1 MRMQRFTPMLL
12 AATLTVAGAAAAA
25 GYGLTA
31 PKRYDATAKL
41 LVTPVAASDA
51 TFAGF
56 DLLRDPASAAALV
69 RTQEV
74 ATAVRTQLGLRRSA
88 SSLLHDVRARVESG
102 SNVVD
107 VTARETGAESA
118 AQVANAF
125 VDALI
130 AQRTATFQS
139 ELSAALARTPTDTL
153 RRLQGRPDPTLQRA
167 STALA
172 PTSSAWP
179 NVLVLVLGGA
189 GAGLALAAVLSLGLL
204 AYRRREGEYDPRM
217 PSRPSGPAVD
227 ALVDRLEQRLAARE
241 SALAARERDLQK
253 KIDELRGAADTLAER
268 EQVLA
273 ERVAAVTKREL
284 ALARTAGAQAVASL
298 PEPLPAPASAPA
310 DANGSFNL
318 ATLERLVAEH
328 APAHPD
334 RVEEWESYLFF
345 LREFAEPG
353 GALPRSFDGLV
364 EETFGMLLS

>member
-12 AATLTVAGAAAAA
+12 AATLTAAGAAAAA

-41 LVTPVAASDA
+41 LVTPVAASDP

-69 RTQEV
+69 RTPEV
-74 ATAVRTQLGLRRSA
+74 ATAVRTQLGLRRSP
-88 SSLLHDVRARVESG
+88 SSLLHHVHTQVESG

-107 VTARETGAESA
+107 VTAEDTGAVSA
-118 AQVANAF
+118 AQIANAF

-139 ELSAALARTPTDTL
+139 ELSAALARTPTDAL

-167 STALA
+167 STALP
-172 PTSSAWP
+172 PTSSSWP
-179 NVLVLVLGGA
+179 NLAVLVVGGA
-189 GAGLALAAVLSLGLL
+189 GVGLAVSALLSLGLL
-204 AYRRREGEYDPRM
+204 AYRRRRRDYDPLM
-217 PSRPSGPAVD
+217 PSRPPEPAVD

-241 SALAARERDLQK
+241 SALAARERDLQR
-253 KIDELRGAADTLAER
+253 KIDELRAAADALAER
-268 EQVLA
+268 EQTLA

-284 ALARTAGAQAVASL
+284 ALARASGARTASL
-298 PEPLPAPASAPA
+298 APEPVPESAPA
-310 DANGSFNL
+310 EANGAFNL
-318 ATLERLVAEH
+318 ATLEQLVSRH
-328 APAHPD
+328 AAAHPD

-345 LREFAEPG
+345 LREFAASD
-353 GALPRSFDGLV
+353 GALPHSFDGLV
-364 EETFGMLLS
+364 EETFGTLLS

>member
-41 LVTPVAASDA
+41 LVTPVAASDP

-56 DLLRDPASAAALV
+56 DLLRDPSSAAALV
-69 RTQEV
+69 RTPEV
-74 ATAVRTQLGLRRSA
+74 AIAVRTQLGLGRSA
-88 SSLLHDVRARVESG
+88 SALLHDVHTRVESG
-102 SNVVD
+102 SDVVD
-107 VTARETGAESA
+107 VTARETGAVLA
-118 AQVANAF
+118 AQVANAY

-139 ELSAALARTPTDTL
+139 ELSAALARTPTDAL

-172 PTSSAWP
+172 PTSSSWP
-179 NVLVLVLGGA
+179 NLAVLVPGGA
-189 GAGLALAAVLSLGLL
+189 GVGLALAAVLSLGLL
-204 AYRRREGEYDPRM
+204 AYRRRGGGYDPLM
-217 PSRPSGPAVD
+217 PSRPPGPAVD
-227 ALVDRLEQRLAARE
+227 ALVDRLEQRVAARE

-253 KIDELRGAADTLAER
+253 KIDELRAAADALTER
-268 EQVLA
+268 EQTLA

-284 ALARTAGAQAVASL
+284 ALARTAGVQAVASP
-298 PEPLPAPASAPA
+298 PEPLPAPPRAPA
-310 DANGSFNL
+310 GTNGGFNL
-318 ATLERLVAEH
+318 ATLERLVGEH
-328 APAHPD
+328 AAAHPD

-345 LREFAEPG
+345 LRDFAAAD
-353 GALPRSFDGLV
+353 GALPHSFDGLV

>member
-41 LVTPVAASDA
+41 LVTPVAASDP

-56 DLLRDPASAAALV
+56 DLLRDAPSAAALV
-69 RTQEV
+69 RTPEV
-74 ATAVRTQLGLRRSA
+74 ATAVRTQLGLRRSP
-88 SSLLHDVRARVESG
+88 SSLLHDVHTRVESG

-107 VTARETGAESA
+107 VTAQETGAVSA

-139 ELSAALARTPTDTL
+139 ELSAALARTPTDAL

-172 PTSSAWP
+172 PTSSSWP
-179 NVLVLVLGGA
+179 NLAVLILGGA
-189 GAGLALAAVLSLGLL
+189 GAGLALAALLSLGLL
-204 AYRRREGEYDPRM
+204 AYGRRSRGYDLLM

-253 KIDELRGAADTLAER
+253 KIDELRDAADALAER
-268 EQVLA
+268 EQTLA

-284 ALARTAGAQAVASL
+284 ALARTPGVRAVAAA
-298 PEPLPAPASAPA
+298 PEPLPAPAET
-310 DANGSFNL
+310 NGAYNL
-318 ATLERLVAEH
+318 ATLERLAAEH
-328 APAHPD
+328 ASAHPD

-345 LREFAEPG
+345 LRDFAAPD
-353 GALPRSFDGLV
+353 GALPHSFDGLV

>member
-41 LVTPVAASDA
+41 LVTPVAASDP

-56 DLLRDPASAAALV
+56 DLLRDAASASALV
-69 RTQEV
+69 RTPEV

-88 SSLLHDVRARVESG
+88 SSLLHKVHTRVETG

-107 VTARETGAESA
+107 VTAEDTGAVSA
-118 AQVANAF
+118 AQLANAF

-139 ELSAALARTPTDTL
+139 ELSAALARTPTDAL

-172 PTSSAWP
+172 PTSSSWP
-179 NVLVLVLGGA
+179 NLAVLVLTGA
-189 GAGLALAAVLSLGLL
+189 GIGLAAAAVISLALL
-204 AYRRREGEYDPRM
+204 AYRRRRREYDPLM
-217 PSRPSGPAVD
+217 TSRPPEPAVD

-253 KIDELRGAADTLAER
+253 MIDELRAAADALTER
-268 EQVLA
+268 EQTLA
-273 ERVAAVTKREL
+273 ERVAAVTRREL
-284 ALARTAGAQAVASL
+284 ALARTPGVQAVPPV
-298 PEPLPAPASAPA
+298 PEPLPAPRAAPA
-310 DANGSFNL
+310 DTNGAFNL
-318 ATLERLVAEH
+318 TALERLVGEH
-328 APAHPD
+328 AGTHPE

-345 LREFAEPG
+345 LRDFADSD
-353 GALPRSFDGLV
+353 GALPHSFDGLV
-364 EETFGMLLS
+364 EDTFGALLV